1 MSARIGLGLLV
12 CLMLQFPAASR
23 AQKPTVASAAW
34 LAGCWSG
41 ETRGQEYS
49 EQWMKPSGEAMLGM
63 SRTVSKNKLVDYE
76 FLQIKQQDDGEVYY
90 VAKPSRQAEASFKLL
105 KAGPQELIF
114 ENPQHDF
121 PQRIIYRLV
130 SDGSLVARIEG
141 TRNGQPRGVD
151 FPMKRAKCD

>member
-1 MSARIGLGLLV
+1 MNASVGLSLFI
-12 CLMLQFPAASR
+12 CLMLPLPAPTH
-23 AQKPTVASAAW
+23 AQKPTVASAVW
-34 LAGCWSG
+34 LAGCWAG
-41 ETRGQEYS
+41 ETRGQEYN

-63 SRTVSKNKLVDYE
+63 SRTVSKNKMVDYE
-76 FLQIKQQDDGEVYY
+76 FLQIRQQDDGEVYY
-90 VAKPSRQAEASFKLL
+90 IAKPSRQAEASFKLI

-151 FPMKRAKCD
+151 FPMKRVKCD